1 MEKWSGIDILPNA
14 TYHHSANGFLLTH
27 FPRPNRFRVYRS
39 HKNCSFWF
47 MIFAYYTLS
56 HFTWPTNMIINTI
69 ITIIVITV
77 KLGKVYFSKAE
88 QKLIIANATKSLI
101 EHSSTLPMLYI
112 HPSKL
117 FQPEA
122 GAILRKTSIPFMA
135 QKMRHQP
142 PTKLNT
148 H

>member
-1 MEKWSGIDILPNA
+1 
-14 TYHHSANGFLLTH
+14 
-27 FPRPNRFRVYRS
+27 
-39 HKNCSFWF
+39 
-47 MIFAYYTLS
+47 
-56 HFTWPTNMIINTI
+56 MIINTI

-135 QKMRHQP
+135 QKTRPQP
-142 PTKLNT
+142 PAKLNT